1 MHNSY
6 SSSFDNESNNLELVK
21 RQQISQSQLPKLM
34 QTPSDLKPPTI
45 NSSFINCPSP
55 FTEPLRSFISYK
67 ESGLNHFDQ
76 SRKAKTLNV
85 NSEGG
90 DSRNIDESGTRRL
103 KKSQFNQGMRPQRK
117 QPLYSELN
125 QTESVSRNLFDKK
138 FVKQFGKTLLQK
150 AYIYRD
156 NYFNGYQKQIL
167 IENYLENNIHY
178 TIQDEKNREQFDPIY
193 YLFWDMIVIICILML
208 SIWLPIKISF
218 NQKTN
223 IGLEII
229 ANLIIVLDLG
239 LNYFKPYISEG
250 SFVRFHIK
258 YKLQLIK
265 RQIIIDIFYLI
276 SSILLLFI
284 FKNSILV
291 WVMLLFEIGCGV
303 QKLNFLMCR
312 INDFIPFEIG
322 YYKIFMIVL
331 YVIHVFSCLWHFI
344 GVDEQDSWMMALNI
358 EEEDQ
363 WTKYCYAIYLNT
375 SLLLHMGSGFIHI
388 KTNIELIYSTIMMFI
403 SCWLIAFII
412 KHIGFMMKQQYQNYS
427 RSILQIELINNFLSK
442 RGISFQ
448 MSARIRNYIRF
459 IQQQDNKDD
468 QMQILMQQLSPTLK
482 EEILLQMRIKALFTC
497 KPLFNFSKDT
507 LEHLTQIMEYVK
519 FNPNELI
526 IQKHKPDDCSLY
538 IIDSGDISI
547 MDQNKILQSLSNGD
561 SFGEY
566 SFFSGDQ
573 RQASAI
579 AKGFVQ
585 LYKIEQSKFVSLIQK
600 NKIDHERYVY
610 IRHSLLNQQF
620 SIINMFC
627 YSCRSTDHLISK
639 CPIWKYTPD
648 LEKVY
653 KQDNYNQQYRANF
666 SRSLKKDR
674 KEFNRIFSR
683 LIQNYDAL
691 KIFRLK
697 YDIIYDDEDDD
708 DTAEIHDDELESCS
722 ELTDD
727 YQSDEGF
734 SDNRIIDK
742 QDGTIVSILKQQDQ
756 IKENSKVL
764 QEIDDEND
772 QMFIIRPNNQKGTLS
787 TAQFQYQTDF
797 QQQQQQL
804 YKFSLVPQEPQK
816 IKRTS
821 TPQDPQQPQ
830 QFIQTVTSSQLIA
843 NEVPIPSVKR
853 IKNTPH
859 ITFKGDTDSQQS
871 QQQSQR
877 LRNNSKMKV
886 QNSVVDKMKKNLSR
900 IREEDSDTLNLSN
913 RQQSEE
919 QTSSPYGRQ
928 LGRQSQS
935 STQVRQ
941 SMKRFS
947 SKLSTIPIRQGTIT
961 QLKSTVSPLIR
972 SNIHIPTG
980 VGMVDLSMY
989 KRPDPQ
995 YEEFERMY
1003 QYNLYY
1009 PIDNYQNVI
1018 NRLNS
1023 FLKWRLSKF
1032 IPSKYTFK
1040 FKVKRIINKFFKPI
1054 KVELNSY

>member
-6 SSSFDNESNNLELVK
+6 SSSFDNESNNLDLVK
-21 RQQISQSQLPKLM
+21 RQQISQQQLPKLM
-34 QTPSDLKPPTI
+34 QMPSDLKPPTI

-55 FTEPLRSFISYK
+55 FTEPLRSYISYR
-67 ESGLNHFDQ
+67 ESGQNHFEQ
-76 SRKAKTLNV
+76 SRKAKTLNM

-90 DSRNIDESGTRRL
+90 DGKNVDESGTKRL
-103 KKSQFNQGMRPQRK
+103 KKSQFNQGMSSLRKYPQ
-117 QPLYSELN
+117 YSEFN
-125 QTESVSRNLFDKK
+125 QTESVSRNIFDKK
-138 FVKQFGKTLLQK
+138 FVKQFARTLLQK

-156 NYFNGYQKQIL
+156 NYFNAYQKQIL
-167 IENYLENNIHY
+167 VENYLENNSHY
-178 TIQDEKNREQFDPIY
+178 TIQDEKNKEQINPLYF
-193 YLFWDMIVIICILML
+193 LFWDMVVIVFILML
-208 SIWLPIKISF
+208 SIWLPFKISF
-218 NQKTN
+218 NQET
-223 IGLEII
+223 
-229 ANLIIVLDLG
+229 NLIFELLAIFIIVGDLG

-250 SFVRFHIK
+250 NFVRFHIK

-265 RQIIIDIFYLI
+265 RQTIIDITYLI
-276 SSILLLFI
+276 GQVLLLFI
-284 FKNSILV
+284 SQNSVLIWCILV
-291 WVMLLFEIGCGV
+291 LQISCGV
-303 QKLNFLMCR
+303 QKLNILMCR
-312 INDFIPFEIG
+312 INDFMPFEIG

-331 YVIHVFSCLWHFI
+331 YVIHSFSCFWHFI
-344 GVDEQDSWMMALNI
+344 GIEEQDSWMVTLNI
-358 EEEDQ
+358 EEEDE

-375 SLLLHMGSGFIHI
+375 SLLLHMGSGLIQL
-388 KTNIELIYSTIMMFI
+388 KTNVELIYSTIVMFI
-403 SCWLIAFII
+403 SCWLIAYII
-412 KHIGFMMKQQYQNYS
+412 KHISFMMKQRYQRYS
-427 RSILQIELINNFLSK
+427 KSMLQMELMNNFMSK
-442 RGISFQ
+442 KGISLQ

-459 IQQQDNKDD
+459 IQQQDNQDD

-482 EEILLQMRIKALFTC
+482 EEILLQMRIKALFNC

-538 IIDSGDISI
+538 IIESGEVQI
-547 MDQNKILQSLSNGD
+547 MDQNTQLAQMGTGD

-566 SFFSGDQ
+566 SFFSGDL
-573 RQASAI
+573 RQASVKT
-579 AKGFVQ
+579 KGFVQ
-585 LYKIEQSKFVSLIQK
+585 LYKIEQCKFVQLIQQ
-600 NKIDHERYVY
+600 NKSDHERYVF
-610 IRHSLLNQQF
+610 IKHSLLNKQF
-620 SIINMFC
+620 KIINMFC
-627 YSCRSTDHLISK
+627 YSCRSSDHLICK
-639 CPIWKYTPD
+639 CPIWTYTPD

-653 KQDNYNQQYRANF
+653 KQENYNQQSRSNF
-666 SRSLKKDR
+666 SRSLKKER
-674 KEFNRIFSR
+674 KDFNRIFLR

-697 YDIIYDDEDDD
+697 YDIIYDDDDEEDDD
-708 DTAEIHDDELESCS
+708 LQDEELESCS
-722 ELTDD
+722 ELSDD
-727 YQSDEGF
+727 YQSDEGY
-734 SDNRIIDK
+734 SDNRFIDK

-756 IKENSKVL
+756 VKENSKVL
-764 QEIDDEND
+764 KEIDDEND

-821 TPQDPQQPQ
+821 TPQDPLQPQ
-830 QFIQTVTSSQLIA
+830 QFIQTATSSQLIA

-871 QQQSQR
+871 QQR
-877 LRNNSKMKV
+877 LRNNTKSRA
-886 QNSVVDKMKKNLSR
+886 QSSVVDKMKKNLSR

-913 RQQSEE
+913 RQQSDE
-919 QTSSPYGRQ
+919 QASSPYGRQ
-928 LGRQSQS
+928 IGRHSQS

-961 QLKSTVSPLIR
+961 QLRSTVSPIIR

-989 KRPDPQ
+989 KRPDTQ

-1003 QYNLYY
+1003 SYNLYY

-1023 FLKWRLSKF
+1023 FLKWKLSRF
-1032 IPSKYTFK
+1032 IPSKYTFT
-1040 FKVKRIINKFFKPI
+1040 FKVKRLVNKFLRPI
-1054 KVELNSY
+1054 KVEFNSY